1 MSAVVARILLRYGAG
16 ALVAKGLLDAET
28 GAGISSDQDLLAL
41 AQVAAG
47 AAIGAGTEIAYW
59 LARKFGWSR

>member
-1 MSAVVARILLRYGAG
+1 MSAVVARIVLRYGAG
-16 ALVAKGLLDAET
+16 ALVAKGLLDADT
-28 GAGISSDQDLLAL
+28 AAGISSDQDLVAI

-47 AAIGAGTEIAYW
+47 AAIGVGTEFAYW

>member
-1 MSAVVARILLRYGAG
+1 MSAVVARIVLRYGAG
-16 ALVAKGLLDAET
+16 ALVAKGLLDADT
-28 GAGISSDQDLLAL
+28 AAGLSSDQDLIAV

-47 AAIGAGTEIAYW
+47 AAIGVGTEVAYW